1 VVHVS
6 PAVRSRSR
14 WLPLPVVLV
23 PVFVTTLDF
32 FIANVAIPSI
42 RADLGAGPAATQ
54 LVIAG
59 YGLAYA
65 AGLIISGRIGD
76 LYGPRRVFM
85 IGLALFT
92 LASLGC
98 GTAPSTAALIAAR
111 VVQGLAAALL
121 APQVL
126 TLLGALYPGAD
137 RARAFGWYGTATG
150 LAGVSGQVV
159 GGLLVAADLGGLGWR
174 MVFLINLP
182 IGLLA
187 LALTRPL
194 VPDLRP
200 HDPETPA
207 RPGTEAVGKRLDLVS
222 AVMVAGGLVSAVL
235 PLAVGAELGWPLWSL
250 LMLALPV
257 PLLAGF
263 AARQRTLAQPLL
275 DLRVFRERGFTGG
288 LLAVA
293 LLFGGS
299 AGLSFVLALY
309 LQEGLGLGPLTAG
322 LVFTSLNAG
331 FLLASL
337 RRGRPVAGAA
347 AIAAGLGVMHVAV
360 AAASPYL
367 VAGGLFVIGAGMG
380 ALMSPLI
387 SAVLASVRKERSGAA
402 AGVLGTVQEA
412 GGVLGGTA
420 TGAVFLSAADGGWG
434 AATHAGLLLLVGFAL
449 IVLTVVRRRG
459 TAWLP

>member
-1 VVHVS
+1 MVHVC
-6 PAVRSRSR
+6 PAVRSHSR

-111 VVQGLAAALL
+111 VAQGLAAALL

-174 MVFLINLP
+174 LVFLINLP

-194 VPDLRP
+194 VPDLRAEP
-200 HDPETPA
+200 DA
-207 RPGTEAVGKRLDLVS
+207 GAVPGRVDLLS
-222 AVMVAGGLVSAVL
+222 AVLVAGGLVSAVL
-235 PLAVGAELGWPLWSL
+235 PLALGAELGWPLWSL
-250 LMLALPV
+250 LLLLLPA

-263 AARQRTLAQPLL
+263 AARQRTLPQPLL
-275 DLRVFRERGFTGG
+275 DLRVFSERGFTGG

-309 LQEGLGLGPLTAG
+309 LQEGLGLAPLSAG

-347 AIAAGLGVMHVAV
+347 AVAAGLGVIHVAV

-367 VAGGLFVIGAGMG
+367 VAGGLFVTGAGMG

-387 SAVLASVRKERSGAA
+387 SAVLAGVRKERSGAA

-412 GGVLGGTA
+412 GGVLGGTV

-449 IVLTVVRRRG
+449 VVLAVVRRRG